1 MYLYTACYIWI
12 NGSGLVKRKCW
23 VTSMKEMIQEYTL
36 KYHLGYMDVAKKQRY
51 PTFVSELEIIFI

>member
-1 MYLYTACYIWI
+1 
-12 NGSGLVKRKCW
+12 
-23 VTSMKEMIQEYTL
+23 MKEMIQEYTL